1 MKNMKLWDWVVWNQ
15 RLKWKIIEYFMVS
28 KKNFFFLCI
37 YKMLQIS
44 KGEYKKCEVEIIGK
58 GRYVGVN
65 RKDL

>member
-1 MKNMKLWDWVVWNQ
+1 
-15 RLKWKIIEYFMVS
+15 
-28 KKNFFFLCI
+28 
-37 YKMLQIS
+37 MLQIS